1 MEKTMV
7 GQRLRE
13 ARIAAGMTQDE
24 VIAALGRAG
33 SPLTKA
39 GLSKYERGGSV
50 PKAPMIRSLARVLR
64 VRPDYF
70 FHEPQFTVTWL
81 AFRKAA
87 TLGKKRQERVKL
99 EAAKMVEAILTLVQA
114 LHADTDAAGEIVQPI
129 AVHNLDD
136 VEAAAERLRNSW
148 RLGEQP
154 IDSVTDTIETR
165 GGIVAE
171 ANDDEA
177 PDFDGLSGWANERV
191 PVTVVSKRT
200 PDDRR
205 RFSLAHELGHLFMDC
220 GGIDAK
226 TEERWAHRFAAA
238 FLVPRR
244 VVHQELG
251 ERRRRLN
258 FKELAILKLKHGL
271 SMQAW
276 IYRAHDLG
284 IIDDSHKQ
292 TLFADFSARGWRR
305 DEPVQYEGRE
315 QPQRLKQL
323 AARAFAEGVITQERA
338 EQVCPG
344 VTQDLIE
351 TTSATA
357 ESLDPRN
364 LRQLPRADR
373 DRLLKQAAELIRDE
387 YRDQGDLSG
396 IEFLAEEDHHDE
408 QPPD

>member
-1 MEKTMV
+1 MTTV
-7 GQRLRE
+7 AQRLRE

-24 VIAALGRAG
+24 VIAALDRVGAT
-33 SPLTKA
+33 LTKA

-50 PKAPMIRSLARVLR
+50 PKAPMLRSLARVLD
-64 VRPDYF
+64 VRTDYF

-81 AFRKAA
+81 AFRKVA

-99 EAAKMVEAILTLVQA
+99 EAAKKVEVILTLVQA
-114 LHADTDAAGEIVQPI
+114 LHAETDSATESVEPTRVKDA
-129 AVHNLDD
+129 DD
-136 VEAAAERLRNSW
+136 VETAAEQLRRAW

-154 IDSVTDTIETR
+154 IDSVTDTIETH

-171 ANDDEA
+171 ADDGET
-177 PDFDGLSGWANERV
+177 PDFDGLSGWANDRV
-191 PVTVVSKRT
+191 PVTVVSKQT

-205 RFSLAHELGHLFMDC
+205 RFSLAHELGHLFMEC

-258 FKELAILKLKHGL
+258 FNELAILKLKHGL

-284 IIDDSHKQ
+284 IIDDRHKR
-292 TLFADFSARGWRR
+292 TLFTDFSARGWRR

-338 EQVCPG
+338 EQLCPG
-344 VTQDLIE
+344 VTQELTE

-364 LRQLPRADR
+364 LRKLPRADR
-373 DRLLKQAAELIRDE
+373 DRLLKQAAELIHDE
-387 YRDQGDLSG
+387 YRGQGDLSG
-396 IEFLAEEDHHDE
+396 MEFLAEEDHHDE